1 MEVWRLCELNQSSFR
16 LRLRSFLYKDFAISI
31 AAIHHL
37 STPAR
42 RMDSVR
48 SLIRPLRL
56 TRPNTQTRCARFL
69 IYVWA
74 FEQGENSKRKMG
86 VLAPL
91 QPQGSEPTSEEQDT
105 TATGDEGKDARQ
117 DVMVPWVLQPKPV
130 PKIKVAK
137 KTEKKD
143 RGRRTE
149 GARPIPESA
158 APPHPSEAQPTA
170 DAQPRSL
177 QVFHRYYHLFVQGEL
192 SALVQ
197 DAGRA
202 EGFTVVDSPPLLKGE
217 ASGKWLRVIEEGY
230 EKDNWWLEGEVGL
243 Y

>member
-1 MEVWRLCELNQSSFR
+1 
-16 LRLRSFLYKDFAISI
+16 
-31 AAIHHL
+31 
-37 STPAR
+37 
-42 RMDSVR
+42 MDSVR

-56 TRPNTQTRCARFL
+56 SRPSGQARCARFL

-86 VLAPL
+86 LLAPV
-91 QPQGSEPTSEEQDT
+91 QERSKPEEQ
-105 TATGDEGKDARQ
+105 GMQGEGKEARQ

-130 PKIKVAK
+130 PKAK
-137 KTEKKD
+137 ALKRTQKKD
-143 RGRRTE
+143 SRRRME
-149 GARPIPESA
+149 ESA
-158 APPHPSEAQPTA
+158 DNSQPVSASPSTPA
-170 DAQPRSL
+170 DAPLPPDSQPP

-192 SALVQ
+192 STLVQ

-202 EGFTVVDSPPLLKGE
+202 EGFHVVDSVPPPTTDGTVG
-217 ASGKWLRVIEEGY
+217 GKWLRVVEEGY